1 MTELPV
7 RIPAAIPPD
16 AADVLATA
24 QVTLLGRMPNA
35 SNATFLVRLDPT
47 GVDVPDGDSVPEN
60 DEAGDL
66 EPPLGLAVYKP
77 LRGERP
83 LWDFPPGLHRRE
95 VAAYRLSQA
104 AGLHVI
110 PPTVLRRDVPL
121 GDGSLQWFVNADFA
135 EHFFSLFEER
145 PQLHDQFRALAAFD
159 VIVNNTD
166 RKSGHCLY
174 EPATER
180 VWGIDNGLCFSEDAR
195 LRTVIWNFA
204 GEPLGES
211 LRSAAAVIADE
222 VPADVAELLDDD
234 EVEAMQERAAEL
246 TDEGVF
252 PFDRS
257 GHGYPWPLI

>member
-1 MTELPV
+1 MDSGVPV
-7 RIPAAIPPD
+7 QIPAAIPTG
-16 AADVLATA
+16 AAEHLATA
-24 QVTLLGRMPNA
+24 EVTLLGRMPNA
-35 SNATFLVRLDPT
+35 SNATFLVRLDPAGT
-47 GVDVPDGDSVPEN
+47 ELPDDEN
-60 DEAGDL
+60 ERAQ
-66 EPPLGLAVYKP
+66 PLGLAIYKP

-95 VAAYRLSQA
+95 VAAYRLSHA
-104 AGLHVI
+104 AGLHVV
-110 PPTVLRRDVPL
+110 PPTVLRTDAPL
-121 GDGSLQWFVNADFA
+121 GEGSLQWFVNADFA
-135 EHFFSLFEER
+135 EHFFSLFEQR

-166 RKSGHCLY
+166 RKSGHCLF
-174 EPATER
+174 EPATEQ

-204 GEPLGES
+204 GEPLGDT
-211 LRSAAAVIADE
+211 LRAVAAAIADE
-222 VPADVAELLDDD
+222 VPDDVAELLDDD

-246 TDEGVF
+246 TDEGIF